1 MQELLRRTQALEKQ
15 KRDLEVA
22 NQALAAAEAAGSA
35 ANTSAGVVSA
45 KELTEMRLLNEQ
57 LIERLG
63 NERAEHA
70 QSKSSLASAL
80 EASKAARAEK
90 VQIRLDLDTT
100 SRENEILSIRLEQ
113 LVDQLYALSTR
124 NDMLQQEL
132 AETAQSRKS
141 PHLEAACVE
150 SDSLHHMS

>member
-1 MQELLRRTQALEKQ
+1 MG
-15 KRDLEVA
+15 
-22 NQALAAAEAAGSA
+22 ALAAAEVAVSTADASAGS
-35 ANTSAGVVSA
+35 VSA

-63 NERAEHA
+63 NERAEYS

-80 EASKAARAEK
+80 EASKAARAEN
-90 VQIRLDLDTT
+90 VQVKLDLDSM

-132 AETAQSRKS
+132 AE
-141 PHLEAACVE
+141 
-150 SDSLHHMS
+150 